1 MELKKEILIDNKEYV
16 LEKAYP
22 SYVLYHRKQF
32 PNIRT
37 CILWQ
42 DIYRDQFGINLN
54 EGIRISPGA
63 FYGK

>member
-16 LEKAYP
+16 LGKAYP
-22 SYVLYHRKQF
+22 SYVLYCRKQF

-42 DIYRDQFGINLN
+42 DIFTDPENYKQDQK
-54 EGIRISPGA
+54 
-63 FYGK
+63 GKWCAKW

>member
-16 LEKAYP
+16 LGKAYP
-22 SYVLYHRKQF
+22 SYVLYYRKQF

-42 DIYRDQFGINLN
+42 DIYRDQFEINLN